1 MTKIKHTTNYKP
13 AGDFGNNDRLR
24 ILFIGSE
31 KVAGRGGKG
40 NSGPMTYTPNDVNVT
55 SG

>member
-40 NSGPMTYTPNDVNVT
+40 NRAYDVYTQ
-55 SG
+55 